1 MPTSTNTK
9 VAESWDD
16 DFADDNEVL
25 ESWDAEEEEKPKPKP
40 KPKPAAKGKNNSEAI
55 NLDHLSE
62 KDRKEF
68 QKKMELEAD
77 LNNAAD
83 LFGGLGVN
91 EHPRERAARI
101 AAEIAAKTPT
111 LTADTPIDAHPIFK
125 PETKQDYEKLRKA
138 LTPVLTG
145 LAEQSPLNYASSL
158 AIDLIRDLTKE
169 LSTEKIRQVIS
180 TLNVI
185 SKDKERA
192 ERQARLAKSGGT
204 ATGGAGKKKAKTA
217 RPNLGGAFKKDSE
230 VVMDNFDDFGDDDFM
245 WFSLSL
251 SLSLSFDFL
260 ISCNVSFVFPHLFF

>member
-1 MPTSTNTK
+1 MSWDDEDFEVPTATTNTK
-9 VAESWDD
+9 VSESWDD
-16 DFADDNEVL
+16 DFADDNDVL

-40 KPKPAAKGKNNSEAI
+40 KAKPAAKGKKDATI
-55 NLDHLSE
+55 AKTHDIDHLSE
-62 KDRKEF
+62 KERKEYMR
-68 QKKMELEAD
+68 KMELEAD

-83 LFGGLGVN
+83 LFGSLGVN
-91 EHPRERAARI
+91 EHPREKATRAAAE
-101 AAEIAAKTPT
+101 AAAQQPR
-111 LTADTPIDAHPIFK
+111 LTADTPIDAHPIFR

-145 LAEQSPLNYASSL
+145 LAEQSPLNYSSSL

-230 VVMDNFDDFGDDDFM
+230 VVMDNFDDFADDDFM
-245 WFSLSL
+245 
-251 SLSLSFDFL
+251 
-260 ISCNVSFVFPHLFF
+260 